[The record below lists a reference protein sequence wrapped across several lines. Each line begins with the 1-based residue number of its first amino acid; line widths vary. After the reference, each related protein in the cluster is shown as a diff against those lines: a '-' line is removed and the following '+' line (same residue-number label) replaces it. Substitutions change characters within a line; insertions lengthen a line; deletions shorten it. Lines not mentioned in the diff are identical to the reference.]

1 MAPLKACM
9 PPLVAPTNY
18 REKTNIK
25 FTMKRS
31 KKGQFI
37 TLIYVKKGIK
47 STPKWWK
54 IGKTIYR

>member
-9 PPLVAPTNY
+9 LPLVAPTNY

-37 TLIYVKKGIK
+37 TLIYVEKVSKAHLNG
-47 STPKWWK
+47 
-54 IGKTIYR
+54 GR